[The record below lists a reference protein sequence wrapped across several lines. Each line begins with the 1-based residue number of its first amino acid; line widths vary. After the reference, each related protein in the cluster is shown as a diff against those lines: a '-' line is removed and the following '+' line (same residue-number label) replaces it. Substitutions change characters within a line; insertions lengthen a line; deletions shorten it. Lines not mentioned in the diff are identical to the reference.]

1 MKKMTLRSLLFG
13 LTVTGLVAEDSP
25 TVTLPS
31 TTPAVTPTSPTR
43 PAAAAPAAPAEQ
55 TPAPAAKKKGK
66 KHHKKKKPAE
76 ATTPAPAQPK
86 S

>member
-1 MKKMTLRSLLFG
+1 MTLLSLLFG

-43 PAAAAPAAPAEQ
+43 PAAAAPAAPAAPAEQ